1 MTLEAN
7 NFYGLTT
14 CGPDCL
20 VGELDIAKRD

>member
-7 NFYGLTT
+7 DFCGLTT
-14 CGPDCL
+14 CGPGCL